1 MAAWMP
7 GTHREWALGLRFA
20 DSLALLQDE
29 EWTAYVVLRVDR
41 KAATGLA
48 FSSGIYDPKSKLDI
62 ARLSR
67 QAAEITDGEYHTYK
81 LGDFKPTPDV
91 YLWVAPPENPDSI
104 TGVWVDRVF
113 LIRKSSK

>member
-7 GTHREWALGLRFA
+7 GTHREWALSLRFA
-20 DSLALLQDE
+20 DSMALLQDG
-29 EWTAYVVLRVDR
+29 EWTAYIVLRVDR

-48 FSSGIYDPKSKLDI
+48 FSSGIYDSKNKADLGR
-62 ARLSR
+62 AMR
-67 QAAEITDGEYHTYK
+67 QAADLTDEEYHTYK

-104 TGVWVDRVF
+104 TGVWVDRIF
-113 LIRKSSK
+113 LIRKTDP